1 MSKISKYSEISSIY
15 LTKPEGFIQQPEFTN
30 AVCKLYVDFDPFQL
44 LKYSM
49 GLQND
54 AGRNNSFKNGPRIL
68 DVDLISY
75 SNMVLD
81 TPLLKLPHPRIEN
94 RLFVLIPLMDLDPL
108 WVDPVSKNSIPK
120 LLDMAY
126 STGDSSKVKKFFSRK

>member
-1 MSKISKYSEISSIY
+1 M
-15 LTKPEGFIQQPEFTN
+15 TKPVGFIQQPEFTN
-30 AVCKLYVDFDPFQL
+30 AVCKLYVDLDPFQL

-49 GLQND
+49 QLQD
-54 AGRNNSFKNGPRIL
+54 EAGRKNSFQNGPRIL

-81 TPLLKLPHPRIEN
+81 TPLLKLPHPRMEN

-126 STGDSSKVKKFFSRK
+126 STGDSSKVKKIFSRK